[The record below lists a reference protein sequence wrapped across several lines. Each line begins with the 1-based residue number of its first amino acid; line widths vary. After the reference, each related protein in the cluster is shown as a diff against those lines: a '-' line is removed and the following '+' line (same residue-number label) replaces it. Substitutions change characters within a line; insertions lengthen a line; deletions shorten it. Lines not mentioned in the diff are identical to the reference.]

1 MLTIE
6 DYKTLNSVKFNLLD
20 CANSIRKYV
29 TIITYNRDGS
39 NTLHLEKKY
48 NYCYTKF
55 YGKYINVFYLKRG
68 VFPQEFYIK
77 AIDLYF
83 YLLENYL
90 NAFLIANRIINNMHA
105 KRVRLKKFINQ
116 MLDNSTCLF
125 LTFTFTD
132 YYLKSTSHNTRRRY
146 IQRFL
151 KSYNTNAVANVDYG
165 SKKHRE
171 HYHAIIEKDYINSAD
186 YKYGNLDFV
195 KVNYNGVTSVKLTR
209 YITKLTYH
217 ALKKSTKNKD
227 NLMYIHKK

>member
-6 DYKTLNSVKFNLLD
+6 DYNTLNSVKFNLLD

-29 TIITYNRDGS
+29 TIISYQNDGKKNGNYLNNYN
-39 NTLHLEKKY
+39 N
-48 NYCYTKF
+48 CYSKL

-68 VFPQEFYIK
+68 DFPLEFYRN

-116 MLDNSTCLF
+116 MLDNSPCLF
-125 LTFTFTD
+125 LTCTFTD
-132 YYLKSTSHNTRRRY
+132 NYLKSTSHNTRRRY
-146 IQRFL
+146 IQRYL

-165 SKKHRE
+165 DKNHRE
-171 HYHAIIEKDYINSAD
+171 HYHAIIQKDYINSAD
-186 YKYGNLDFV
+186 YKYGNLDFI
-195 KVNYNGVTSVKLTR
+195 KINYNAVASVKLTR